1 MIANVEIRANSLAL
15 RVNEWTCLLSA
26 SIVEIDPARVPDTTY
41 GSTSIHRAASTT
53 VVREEERA
61 YLELILWPG
70 MCIVERDVESRS
82 VALIVEAQAY
92 LEGRTENLPAGR
104 IPTSDVSIRARGHTA

>member
-1 MIANVEIRANSLAL
+1 MLAVRIDCGDRSRKGTRHHLRQHVNPQGSL
-15 RVNEWTCLLSA
+15 
-26 SIVEIDPARVPDTTY
+26 D
-41 GSTSIHRAASTT
+41 T

>member
-1 MIANVEIRANSLAL
+1 
-15 RVNEWTCLLSA
+15 
-26 SIVEIDPARVPDTTY
+26 
-41 GSTSIHRAASTT
+41 
-53 VVREEERA
+53 
-61 YLELILWPG
+61 